1 MHSADQLPASNRLR
15 LLVAIASYGQ
25 KNIPFLKKIIQ
36 NYKSMAMDVDI
47 VVLSEAP
54 KDVGAGVEIVV
65 GLPDKNPWSL
75 PFAHKAEMARNAEKY
90 DLFVYTEDDI
100 EVAEANIQAFLR
112 LTASLQSEEIAGY
125 LRYEIGP
132 GATKLLT
139 DVHGAFHW
147 KPESVKR
154 RGPHIVAEFTN
165 EHAGFYILTQ
175 SQLKRAIASGG
186 FLKAPYEGRYGL
198 PETAATD
205 PYTRCGFRKV
215 VCISML
221 DDFLIRHM
229 SNLYVERHGV
239 SLDAFRQQV
248 QTLTDICDGRH
259 VAETLCGVESKL
271 LHGSW
276 SKSYYEQ
283 PDEELIEMIP
293 SETETI
299 LSIGCGCGAT
309 EAAVQKRGA
318 KVTVLPL
325 DSVVGASAERL
336 GMEVIY
342 GTLENC
348 LRDLRGRQFHCVLI
362 TNLLHLMRDPGS
374 ALRDF
379 ARFVLKGGTLV
390 AGGPNFSRVSIS
402 IRRICGDLEI
412 GRLTSF
418 EQSGISVCGPGTLSR
433 CIRKEGMRV
442 TAVRWLNHATGSR
455 KLDRY
460 RVRFGRLTAK
470 DWIFQARR

>member
-1 MHSADQLPASNRLR
+1 MHSADQLPVSNRLR
-15 LLVAIASYGQ
+15 LLVTIASYGQ

-36 NYKSMAMDVDI
+36 SYKSMAMDVDI

-54 KDVGAGVEIVV
+54 KDVGTGVEIVV
-65 GLPDKNPWSL
+65 GLPEKNPWSL
-75 PFAHKAEMARNAEKY
+75 PFAHKAVMARNAEKY

-100 EVAEANIQAFLR
+100 EVAEDNIHAFSR
-112 LTASLQSEEIAGY
+112 LTASLESEEIAGY

-132 GATKLLT
+132 GGTKLLT

-175 SQLKRAIASGG
+175 SQLKRAVESGG

-205 PYTRCGFRKV
+205 PYTCCGFRKV
-215 VCISML
+215 ICISML

-229 SNLYVERHGV
+229 SNLYVERHGI
-239 SLDAFRQQV
+239 SLHAFRQQV
-248 QTLTDICDGRH
+248 QTLMDIHDGKH
-259 VAETLCGVESKL
+259 VAETLCEVESKL
-271 LHGSW
+271 PHGSW

-283 PDEELIEMIP
+283 ADEELIELIP

-299 LSIGCGCGAT
+299 LSIGCGRGDT
-309 EAAVQKRGA
+309 EAALQKRGA

-325 DSVVGASAERL
+325 DSVVGASAAKL
-336 GMEVIY
+336 GMEVIC
-342 GTLENC
+342 GTLEHC

-362 TNLLHLMRDPGS
+362 TNLLHLMPDPES
-374 ALRDF
+374 ALRDI
-379 ARFVLKGGTLV
+379 ARFVSKGGTLV
-390 AGGPNFSRVSIS
+390 ARGPNFSRASIS
-402 IRRICGDLEI
+402 IKRICGDLEL
-412 GRLTSF
+412 RKLASF
-418 EQSGISVCGPGTLSR
+418 EQSGISVCGPGTLTR
-433 CIRKEGMRV
+433 HIKKEGMRV

-460 RVRFGRLTAK
+460 RVRCGRLTAK